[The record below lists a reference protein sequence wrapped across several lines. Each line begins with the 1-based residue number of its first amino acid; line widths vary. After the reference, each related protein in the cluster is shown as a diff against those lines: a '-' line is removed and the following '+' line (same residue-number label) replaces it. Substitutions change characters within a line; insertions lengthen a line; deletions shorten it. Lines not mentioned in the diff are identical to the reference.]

1 MTVNEQALQVN
12 TDDLIQ
18 WAIAHERAAEACGQ
32 ACTDHARTVAAAQ
45 SWGPLFYEARR
56 AAVAAVNDRE
66 TALRDQQERH
76 GAMAQQLRTAAARM
90 AEMNAENRAN
100 LTISTD

>member
-1 MTVNEQALQVN
+1 MTVNEQALQVDS
-12 TDDLIQ
+12 DDLLK
-18 WAIAHERAAEACGQ
+18 WAIAHESAAEACEQ
-32 ACTDHARTVAAAQ
+32 ARADHPRAVADAE

-66 TALRDQQERH
+66 RALRDQQERH
-76 GAMAQQLRTAAARM
+76 SAMAQQLRVAAAKF
-90 AEMNAENRAN
+90 AEMNADNRAN

>member
-12 TDDLIQ
+12 TDDLIT
-18 WAIAHERAAEACGQ
+18 WAIAHENAAEACEQ
-32 ACTDHARTVAAAQ
+32 ARADHAHAVAAAQ

-76 GAMAQQLRTAAARM
+76 EAMAQQLRKAAAQM
-90 AEMNAENRAN
+90 AEMDAANRAN